1 MIADLWYHPHIYIPS
16 DTSTLAEGAHG
27 GDGGASLHTLG
38 RSDMSEARVGDLAE
52 SRDYQRL
59 SDLFARL
66 GVRENPFG
74 LREPDLE
81 DPVRQATYF
90 VPPPMFNEVLGRAE
104 APESVLVLAPRGAGK
119 TTFRQQIARRCR
131 DQLPPVTGVLD
142 VTYADFSRPL
152 AAAQAAGRAVTVRDH
167 VEEIVRC
174 AVERLIETINEV
186 SVRKFA
192 MLPGGKLATLS
203 AYLRTYNWLLADDNR
218 GDAIHA
224 LFERLAAGRGE
235 QLGVDTSQLLHGD
248 AAAIMAQLSPGLAPV
263 AELLLKLHAQP
274 ARVLDTASYLGRLRD
289 LLALLVALDYQ
300 AMYVLVD
307 RLDEGEGLH
316 DPDAAI
322 TFIAPLITD
331 LKLLEEPHLACK
343 FFLPDYLS
351 DRLVAAGLRRKRLPT
366 YHLKWSD
373 DEILILLQRRLR
385 GVSRYSSLR
394 EFCAPA
400 LRARLPEPPL
410 PDHPQ
415 VGYIDL
421 ALVAA
426 ARELPRD
433 LILRCRALFAHF
445 AARGGD
451 DYLTEADLA
460 AALAAP
466 LDPDNPPGL
475 PDDPSLAVAPPAAPA
490 TAAVPTPPPWS
501 HWLPRPRTLSHCGGW
516 RLMATNTSGA
526 MARNCRKIP
535 APSNSASSNIC
546 ARTAIGSAK
555 RRIFCA
561 PSGATVPT
569 PTLPITRP
577 STACARRWNTTQ
589 PTRSSSLPWRAAA
602 SAWKMDRW
610 AVGTLPERALTGS
623 CGVHRRG
630 GNNGI
635 DARAD

>member
-1 MIADLWYHPHIYIPS
+1 
-16 DTSTLAEGAHG
+16 
-27 GDGGASLHTLG
+27 
-38 RSDMSEARVGDLAE
+38 MSEARVGDLAE

-490 TAAVPTPPPWS
+490 TAAVPTPPPLEPLASEAPDPISLRGLAIDGYEHVWRDGTQLS
-501 HWLPRPRTLSHCGGW
+501 KDPRPLEF
-516 RLMATNTSGA
+516 RLLQYL
-526 MARNCRKIP
+526 
-535 APSNSASSNIC
+535 C
-546 ARTAIGSAK
+546 AHRYRLCKKEDILRAIWGDGPYSD
-555 RRIFCA
+555 
-561 PSGATVPT
+561 
-569 PTLPITRP
+569 
-577 STACARRWNTTQ
+577 STYNQT
-589 PTRSSSLPWRAAA
+589 
-602 SAWKMDRW
+602 
-610 AVGTLPERALTGS
+610 
-623 CGVHRRG
+623 VHRLRQAVEYDPTHPQFILTVAGRG
-630 GNNGI
+630 LRLEDGPLGGG
-635 DARAD
+635 DAP